1 MLLSEA
7 LVDEYASYFVGLS
20 DEQLDQVAASFKFEN
35 CLQREELNEA
45 IRPKP

>member
-20 DEQLDQVAASFKFEN
+20 EEQLDDVAASFKYEN
-35 CLQREELNEA
+35 CVQREELNEA
-45 IRPKP
+45 IRPKN